1 MTWSQASKLSSRG
14 LSRGASEPAFGWA
27 PRHTLHVIVI
37 IIVIV
42 ILIVKGSQWAGLRLG
57 PDAYPSQDVGGG
69 DCDDVDDDDDD
80 FNDDDDGDDDNDVDI
95 DVDHDDD
102 DPPVEGFEGAANQ
115 YKIPGENFTLCMDGA
130 RNLKKKI
137 FSSSLLA
144 HFHHE
149 GPNFLWHQSNF
160 SIIPYAL
167 PQGART
173 HEESQGRIEPTDN
186 HDEIFSRYCVKCFIM
201 L

>member
-1 MTWSQASKLSSRG
+1 MNNV
-14 LSRGASEPAFGWA
+14 EPGEQTLL
-27 PRHTLHVIVI
+27 PRLVE
-37 IIVIV
+37 
-42 ILIVKGSQWAGLRLG
+42 GGQWACFRLG
-57 PDAYPSQDVGGG
+57 PKAHPCQGDDGDDGGDVGDVGVGGG